1 MLMMLD
7 ILEIDKVELI
17 WDRLLTNG
25 WIPHYSV
32 IGVLTVKLY

>member
-7 ILEIDKVELI
+7 IVEIDKVELI

-25 WIPHYSV
+25 CVDYKI
-32 IGVLTVKLY
+32 VLGCGCK